1 MTFQFSGLYDLIVKN
16 KDIIFNKHDC
26 IDINGCRYRYKNNI
40 VVMESDIGENYGLIE
55 GDKIFLLDNYE
66 LDSLE
71 LTHNLSLVKAFIEL
85 IVDNKRYNEVILE

>member
-1 MTFQFSGLYDLIVKN
+1 MTFQFSGLYELIVKN
-16 KDIIFNKHDC
+16 KDIIFNSHKC

-40 VVMESDIGENYGLIE
+40 VVMESDIGESYGLIE
-55 GDKIFLLDNYE
+55 GDRIFLLDNYK
-66 LDSLE
+66 LDGLE